1 VEELRIDASMENVDR
16 LISILDERLEA
27 VDCPMK
33 AQLQLDV
40 AVEEIF
46 GNICQ
51 YAYGQASGE
60 AIVRMN
66 ITEQEANITFIDE
79 GAPFNPLEKEEPDV
93 EMEAMSENVGGL
105 GIFMVKESMDAVTYE
120 YNDGKNHLTIVKYLM

>member
-1 VEELRIDASMENVDR
+1 MENVDR

>member
-1 VEELRIDASMENVDR
+1 MEELRIDASMENVDR

-120 YNDGKNHLTIVKYLM
+120 CIDGKNHLTIVKYLM

>member
-1 VEELRIDASMENVDR
+1 MEELRIDASMENVDR

-33 AQLQLDV
+33 TQLQLDV
-40 AVEEIF
+40 AVEEVF

-51 YAYGQASGE
+51 YAYGQAPGE

>member
-1 VEELRIDASMENVDR
+1 MEELRIDASMENVDR

-40 AVEEIF
+40 AVEEVF

-66 ITEQEANITFIDE
+66 ITEQEASITFIDE